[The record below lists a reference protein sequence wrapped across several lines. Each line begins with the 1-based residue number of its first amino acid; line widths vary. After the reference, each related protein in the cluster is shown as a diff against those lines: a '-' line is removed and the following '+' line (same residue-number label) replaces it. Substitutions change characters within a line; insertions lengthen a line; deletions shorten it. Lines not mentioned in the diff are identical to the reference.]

1 MNATLQMLVVG
12 LLLGWS
18 TWVMLGRFFPGTMAS
33 LRTWLA
39 TRAAA
44 RGHARLAE
52 RLRPAPAAGGCD
64 SGCGSCRTGCSSG
77 GSGGSTSPASP
88 APVQWRH

>member
-33 LRTWLA
+33 LRTRLA
-39 TRAAA
+39 SLAAA

-52 RLRPAPAAGGCD
+52 RLRPAAAAGGCD

-77 GSGGSTSPASP
+77 SGSSGP